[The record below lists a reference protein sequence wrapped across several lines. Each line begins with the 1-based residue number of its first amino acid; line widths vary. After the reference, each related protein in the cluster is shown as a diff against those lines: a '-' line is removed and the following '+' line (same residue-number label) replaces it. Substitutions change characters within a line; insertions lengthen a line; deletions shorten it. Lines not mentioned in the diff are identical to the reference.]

1 MKRLKKRLNWEDL
14 SKLTNEE
21 LYAIHAKI
29 FKCDP
34 ILHGR
39 GAFYPQNEAERKAVI
54 NAIISGEPLDVTK
67 DDLQTLLISN
77 LAFYEVDFFT
87 TPV

>member
-14 SKLTNEE
+14 SK

-54 NAIISGEPLDVTK
+54 SAIISGEPLDVTK
-67 DDLQTLLISN
+67 DDPPGVT
-77 LAFYEVDFFT
+77 Y
-87 TPV
+87 

>member
-39 GAFYPQNEAERKAVI
+39 GAFYPQNEAE
-54 NAIISGEPLDVTK
+54 ISGTPIAVKYLEIK
-67 DDLQTLLISN
+67 ISLVLRSKTHAN
-77 LAFYEVDFFT
+77 F
-87 TPV
+87 

>member
-39 GAFYPQNEAERKAVI
+39 GAFYPQNEAEREAVI
-54 NAIISGEPLDVTK
+54 DALISGEPLEVTK
-67 DDLQTLLISN
+67 
-77 LAFYEVDFFT
+77 EV
-87 TPV
+87 PSGVIY

>member
-1 MKRLKKRLNWEDL
+1 MKRLKKRLNRKEL
-14 SKLTNEE
+14 SQLSNEE

-34 ILHGR
+34 VLHGR

-54 NAIISGEPLDVTK
+54 DAILAGEPLNVTK
-67 DDLQTLLISN
+67 NDPPGVI
-77 LAFYEVDFFT
+77 Y
-87 TPV
+87 

>member
-34 ILHGR
+34 ILVNFQRFPTLDAKKLVNAPKMSAHHR
-39 GAFYPQNEAERKAVI
+39 GICHF
-54 NAIISGEPLDVTK
+54 
-67 DDLQTLLISN
+67 
-77 LAFYEVDFFT
+77 
-87 TPV
+87 

>member
-39 GAFYPQNEAERKAVI
+39 GAFYPQNEAERK
-54 NAIISGEPLDVTK
+54 IIFCACKRSGKRAPDKKRVLPSCVCGC
-67 DDLQTLLISN
+67 
-77 LAFYEVDFFT
+77 AFFGE
-87 TPV
+87 

>member
-29 FKCDP
+29 FK
-34 ILHGR
+34 
-39 GAFYPQNEAERKAVI
+39 
-54 NAIISGEPLDVTK
+54 EPLHKRWV
-67 DDLQTLLISN
+67 ICYN
-77 LAFYEVDFFT
+77 
-87 TPV
+87 

>member
-34 ILHGR
+34 
-39 GAFYPQNEAERKAVI
+39 YCMAEVPSTHKMKPK
-54 NAIISGEPLDVTK
+54 EKL
-67 DDLQTLLISN
+67 
-77 LAFYEVDFFT
+77 
-87 TPV
+87 

>member
-1 MKRLKKRLNWEDL
+1 MKRLKKRLDWEDL

-39 GAFYPQNEAERKAVI
+39 GAFYPQNEAEREAVI
-54 NAIISGEPLDVTK
+54 DALISGEPLDVTK
-67 DDLQTLLISN
+67 DDPSGVI
-77 LAFYEVDFFT
+77 Y
-87 TPV
+87 

>member
-67 DDLQTLLISN
+67 TILQALLISN

>member
-54 NAIISGEPLDVTK
+54 NAILAENLLT
-67 DDLQTLLISN
+67 LQKTILQALLISN

>member
-34 ILHGR
+34 ILVNFQR
-39 GAFYPQNEAERKAVI
+39 FSTPYP
-54 NAIISGEPLDVTK
+54 
-67 DDLQTLLISN
+67 
-77 LAFYEVDFFT
+77 EVA
-87 TPV
+87 